1 MVVVDETPTQEK
13 VRGLHIAKWTWPQDV
28 QIQKLHMGIVE
39 EPKYLKINVDLKQ
52 AIVITT
58 KKLLHEFA

>member
-1 MVVVDETPTQEK
+1 
-13 VRGLHIAKWTWPQDV
+13 
-28 QIQKLHMGIVE
+28 MGIVE

-58 KKLLHEFA
+58 KKLLPEFA